1 MIIKS
6 YDYSL
11 KATRNYSASLTKSS
25 GLKLMD
31 KNHKIADPTLKTI
44 FDLDDRKSGRTKGT
58 DRLGEGI
65 IINRTDLMEMHQK
78 LLQNLF
84 RNVFGEESEI
94 YQRYF
99 GRGESYSLQYGY
111 SMSYMESLSYVETEE
126 SSFEGQARIET
137 ENGRSFDISYTLNM
151 SRTFTAYMENNKAV
165 KGNFLDPLVINLD
178 SNPANVSDMH
188 FYFDLDCDGS
198 KEEISTLAEGSGFL
212 ALDKNNDGIIN
223 DGAELFGAISGDG
236 FADLAE
242 FDHDGNGFIDEAD
255 EIFDRLKIWVAAGTD
270 TPKLLSL
277 KEAGVGAICLGN
289 VDTKFSLKN
298 ADNKTNALI
307 RKTGFFLYENGGA
320 GSIQQVDLLKHGT
333 KV

>member
-6 YDYSL
+6 YDYTL

-31 KNHKIADPTLKTI
+31 KNHKIADYTLKTI
-44 FDLDDRKSGRTKGT
+44 SDLDDRKSGRTKGT
-58 DRLGEGI
+58 DRLGESI
-65 IINRTDLMEMHQK
+65 IINRTDLMELHQK

-99 GRGESYSLQYGY
+99 GRGETYSLQYGY

-151 SRTFTAYMENNKAV
+151 SRTFTAYMENNKAA